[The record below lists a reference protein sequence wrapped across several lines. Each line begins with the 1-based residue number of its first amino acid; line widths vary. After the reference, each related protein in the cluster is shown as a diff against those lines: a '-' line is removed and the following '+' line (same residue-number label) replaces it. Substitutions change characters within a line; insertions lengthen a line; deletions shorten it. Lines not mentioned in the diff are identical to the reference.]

1 MIEEPE
7 MRELFAV
14 EAAEIL
20 EKLESGLL
28 ALERAPNDSS
38 HLDHLFRQAHSLKGS
53 AASLGLTAV
62 ESVAHR
68 FEDALDAARQGREHL
83 TAERADRLY
92 RTLDALR
99 LLVDEAVTG
108 RSAGVDMRIVL
119 SDLESKTI
127 LASQT
132 SGGTPSV
139 VEKVELVTARSAENL
154 AEEDE
159 PEAQTPDALEQT
171 ESPAQVE
178 RPTLA
183 KSKAGGAEVVQ
194 ADFSSPTVRV
204 ETVRLDR
211 ALAETGDLA
220 VTAARIGLRR
230 REARQLGEV
239 HEAWIRDFRQRN
251 PNAVGDSELHHQL
264 NSHVEVLIRAL
275 ADDQARL
282 AQITERLREEIQ
294 EMRLVPLSGLFQRF
308 PRMVRDLARQEGKEI
323 RLDLVGQETTADRV
337 FLERLSLP
345 LTHLIRNAVDH
356 GVELPEER
364 EHRGKLRE
372 ASLKLSALRRGGML
386 EVTLSDD
393 GAGLDFHAIR
403 RRALEQRLRTP
414 EQLSKATDNE
424 LSSLI
429 FVPGFSTRS
438 VVSDLSGRGAGLDVV
453 RTEVEGMGGTLSVHS
468 LTSGGTTFRMRIPL
482 GLATSQVM
490 VCGCG
495 ERLFG
500 IPLVFVERSLIF
512 EQSKAFNVEGR
523 ACIEVDHHPVPI
535 TRLETVLGLK
545 ESSGAGSVCLVLSD
559 RADRFGF
566 ITQNLLGVIELV
578 VKPFYE
584 SSLVSGASILPD
596 GRVCLILQL
605 NELFRATRSTSS
617 TKTGQWLASGPRVLL
632 VEDSPTVRMMA
643 RKALVGAG
651 YRVTEAKDGAE
662 GWSYVRSRHFDA
674 IVSDIEMPN
683 IDGIELT
690 KKVRALAEYRDIPII
705 LITSLNSMETR
716 KAGLEAGA
724 SAYLEKSTI
733 DQGAFLTILERL
745 L

>member
-28 ALERAPNDSS
+28 ALERAPGNRS

-53 AASLGLTAV
+53 AASLGLSAV
-62 ESVAHR
+62 ESIAHR
-68 FEDALDAARQGREHL
+68 FEDVLDAARQGRESL
-83 TAERADRLY
+83 TSERADRLY

-108 RSAGVDMRIVL
+108 RSAGVDMRTVL
-119 SDLESKTI
+119 SELDLKVGRETVSQFKPVITREPLEELPVEPEKAPDLEV
-127 LASQT
+127 SQEN
-132 SGGTPSV
+132 SWEQDAV
-139 VEKVELVTARSAENL
+139 VEGSLPPSEHASS
-154 AEEDE
+154 E
-159 PEAQTPDALEQT
+159 PVP
-171 ESPAQVE
+171 S
-178 RPTLA
+178 
-183 KSKAGGAEVVQ
+183 
-194 ADFSSPTVRV
+194 DFTSPTVRV
-204 ETVRLDR
+204 DTVRLDR

-239 HEAWIRDFRQRN
+239 HEAWLRDFRQRY
-251 PNAVGDSELHHQL
+251 PKAGGDSELHHQL
-264 NSHVEVLIRAL
+264 NSRVEVLIRAL

-294 EMRLVPLSGLFQRF
+294 EMRLVPLSGLFHRF
-308 PRMVRDLARQEGKEI
+308 PRMVRDLARQESKEI
-323 RLDLVGQETTADRV
+323 RLNLEGQETTADRV

-356 GVELPEER
+356 GVETPQER
-364 EHRGKLRE
+364 QRLGKQRE
-372 ASLKLSALRRGGML
+372 ASLLLSAQRRGGML

-414 EQLSKATDNE
+414 EQLSKASDNE

-453 RTEVEGMGGTLSVHS
+453 RTEVEALGGTLSVHS
-468 LTSGGTTFRMRIPL
+468 IPGDGTTFRMRIPL

-495 ERLFG
+495 DRLFG

-512 EQSKAFNVEGR
+512 DQARVFNVEGR
-523 ACIEVDHHPVPI
+523 ACVEVDRHPVPI
-535 TRLETVLGLK
+535 TPLETVLGLR
-545 ESSGAGSVCLVLSD
+545 EASGTGAVCLVLSD
-559 RADRFGF
+559 RAERFGF
-566 ITQNLLGVIELV
+566 VIQHLHGVMELV

-584 SSLVSGASILPD
+584 SPLISGASILPD

-605 NELFRATRSTSS
+605 NELFRTTRSTSS
-617 TKTGQWLASGPRVLL
+617 TKTGQWLSSGPKVLL
-632 VEDSPTVRMMA
+632 AEDSPTVRMMA
-643 RKALVGAG
+643 RKALIGAG
-651 YRVTEAKDGAE
+651 YRVTEAKDGSEA
-662 GWSYVRSRHFDA
+662 WSHVRSRHFDA

-683 IDGIELT
+683 LNGIDLT
-690 KKVRALAEYRDIPII
+690 KKVRALAEYRDVPII
-705 LITSLNSMETR
+705 LITSLNSAETR